1 MGVRGRLSEDG
12 NIRSGVSMMMYPYL
26 TMGDDIEVVHSELIH
41 DKGIDKVFVHFERLT
56 EDGFDSARCELPSYT
71 WTEWEGHFSTDELAE
86 FEAFLSNNAHLI
98 YRYAAS
104 GGVKVA

>member
-1 MGVRGRLSEDG
+1 
-12 NIRSGVSMMMYPYL
+12 MMMYPYL
-26 TMGDDIEVVHSELIH
+26 TMDDDIEVVHSELIH
-41 DKGIDKVFVHFERLT
+41 DRGIDKVFVHFERPT

-71 WTEWEGHFSTDELAE
+71 WTEWEGHFSMDELSE
-86 FEAFLSNNAHLI
+86 FEAFLSNNAYLI